1 MELKRY
7 SRTLQPCH
15 GQMDSH
21 YQHAKQPQFAGDVA
35 CQLQCWSPAARR
47 ALRPNY
53 GPMDNN
59 RPFVIHRGTNETAT
73 LLSNGNVL
81 LYGNKFSCYAGQFF
95 SPSTNT
101 WARTSG
107 QCYNNVSFGALVLL
121 GAGKVLLAGDLI
133 TYSGQTSATVR
144 CALYDPSTN
153 TWTFTGSLL
162 LAERRT
168 ATLLPKG
175 KVLSVRRQRCGVVH
189 AAVGFANV
197 A

>member
-1 MELKRY
+1 
-7 SRTLQPCH
+7 
-15 GQMDSH
+15 
-21 YQHAKQPQFAGDVA
+21 
-35 CQLQCWSPAARR
+35 
-47 ALRPNY
+47 
-53 GPMDNN
+53 MDNN

-168 ATLLPKG
+168 ATLLPNG
-175 KVLSVRRQRCGVVH
+175 KCCPFGGNDAELYTPQ
-189 AAVGFANV
+189 
-197 A
+197 